1 MCQKTQKISK
11 KFFWLA
17 SLAKNVQNMSKYP
30 KYVIF
35 IKKAEYVISTYSHI
49 FLESSNVA
57 FLKLIWLIK
66 QSDNTF
72 YFQNIGFC

>member
-11 KFFWLA
+11 KNFWLA

-49 FLESSNVA
+49 FLESIEYSSKINNSPLT
-57 FLKLIWLIK
+57 LKK
-66 QSDNTF
+66 S
-72 YFQNIGFC
+72 

>member
-11 KFFWLA
+11 KNFWLA

-35 IKKAEYVISTYSHI
+35 IKKAEYVISTYSHS
-49 FLESSNVA
+49 FLESSNEGLHLDCFA
-57 FLKLIWLIK
+57 
-66 QSDNTF
+66 
-72 YFQNIGFC
+72 G